1 MSNNLYFIC
10 PTDNLES
17 IINST
22 FNVEKYYVTSLANSI
37 TFNHQFIKALCST
50 IEYKGITDVTFILS
64 DDNQFVRDALQSKD
78 FKNIRG
84 LESFYQRISK
94 HKNFINTIWYSS
106 DIRQIL
112 ISYMLNLKKRE
123 FQNIIN
129 SSVQSLNINAMIYN
143 KERNEFNKVRSELL
157 NLEFFNLN

>member
-1 MSNNLYFIC
+1 M
-10 PTDNLES
+10 
-17 IINST
+17 
-22 FNVEKYYVTSLANSI
+22 
-37 TFNHQFIKALCST
+37 
-50 IEYKGITDVTFILS
+50 S
-64 DDNQFVRDALQSKD
+64 DDNQFVRDALRIKK
-78 FKNIRG
+78 FKNIGG

-94 HKNFINTIWYSS
+94 HKNFINTIWWSS

-112 ISYMLNLKKRE
+112 ISYILNLKKRE